1 MKNIKSI
8 YIHDNGNSASRA
20 VARQLR
26 QLLADGFELTDDYS
40 HGCDLLVCI
49 GGDGTFLRMLRSF
62 EFPSVPIVGIHT
74 GHLGF
79 FQEFLPE
86 ELPQLV
92 EFLRN
97 GEYSIQEHHILK
109 ATVTPGKGDPQSFRA
124 INDIA
129 VKGSRST
136 LVHLSMSIGDSFI
149 ERFSGDGLL
158 FATPAGSTAYNYS
171 IGGSIVDPRND
182 ILQISPIAPMN
193 TAVFRSFTSSV
204 LLPSTDHVHV
214 KYDPDFGKAGV
225 IVADGA
231 EHAFPDIEDICIMYS
246 GDSIRLLRRKDYDF
260 WATVKSKF
268 F

>member
-1 MKNIKSI
+1 MKNIKNI
-8 YIHDNGNSASRA
+8 YIHDNGNEASRA
-20 VARQLR
+20 VADKLR
-26 QLLADGFELTDDYS
+26 SLLGPHFTIAGDFGE
-40 HGCDLLVCI
+40 GCDLLVCI

-62 EFPSVPIVGIHT
+62 DFPAVPIVGIHT

-86 ELPQLV
+86 ELPQLAD
-92 EFLRN
+92 FIRT
-97 GEYSIQEHHILK
+97 GEYSIQEHHLLK
-109 ATVTPGKGDPQSFRA
+109 VVVTTGAGEVETYKA

-136 LVHLSMSIGDSFI
+136 LTHLSLSIGQSFI

-158 FATPAGSTAYNYS
+158 FSSPAGSTGYNYS
-171 IGGSIVDPRND
+171 IGGSIVDPRNEV
-182 ILQISPIAPMN
+182 LQISPIAPMN

-214 KYDPDFGKAGV
+214 QYDPDFGRSGV
-225 IVADGA
+225 VVADGA
-231 EHAFPDIEDICIMYS
+231 EHAFTDIADICIKYS
-246 GDSIRLLRRKDYDF
+246 GDSIHLLRRKDYDF

>member
-1 MKNIKSI
+1 MKNIKNI
-8 YIHDNGNSASRA
+8 YIHDNGNEASRA
-20 VARQLR
+20 VADKLR
-26 QLLADGFELTDDYS
+26 MLLGPHFKVAGEFGP
-40 HGCDLLVCI
+40 GCDLLVCI

-62 EFPSVPIVGIHT
+62 DFPSVPIVGIHT

-92 EFLRN
+92 DFLIK
-97 GEYSIQEHHILK
+97 GEYSIQQHHLLT
-109 ATVTPGKGDPQSFRA
+109 AVVTPASGEKQTFKA

-136 LVHLSMSIGDSFI
+136 LTHLSLSIGQSFI

-158 FATPAGSTAYNYS
+158 FSSPAGSTGYNYS
-171 IGGSIVDPRND
+171 IGGSIVDPRNEV
-182 ILQISPIAPMN
+182 LQISPIAPMN

-204 LLPSTDHVHV
+204 MLPSTDHVHV
-214 KYDPDFGKAGV
+214 SYDPDFGRSGV
-225 IVADGA
+225 VVADGD
-231 EHAFPDIEDICIMYS
+231 EHMFPDIADICIKYC
-246 GDSIRLLRRKDYDF
+246 GDSIFLLRRQNYDF

>member
-8 YIHDNGNSASRA
+8 YIHDNGNEASRG
-20 VARQLR
+20 VAQRLR
-26 QLLADGFELTDDYS
+26 ELLGDAFALTDDYS

-62 EFPSVPIVGIHT
+62 DFPSVPIVGIHT

-86 ELPQLV
+86 ELPELV
-92 EFLRN
+92 EFLRV

-109 ATVTPGKGDPQSFRA
+109 AEVTPAKGEKQTFRA

-136 LVHLSMSIGDSFI
+136 LVHLSMTIGNSFI

-158 FATPAGSTAYNYS
+158 FSTPAGSTAYNYS
-171 IGGSIVDPRND
+171 IGGAIVDPRND

-214 KYDPDFGKAGV
+214 QFDEDFGRSGV
-225 IVADGA
+225 VVADGA
-231 EHAFPDIEDICIMYS
+231 EHDFGDIQDVCIKYS
-246 GDSIRLLRRKDYDF
+246 GDVVRLLRRENYDF